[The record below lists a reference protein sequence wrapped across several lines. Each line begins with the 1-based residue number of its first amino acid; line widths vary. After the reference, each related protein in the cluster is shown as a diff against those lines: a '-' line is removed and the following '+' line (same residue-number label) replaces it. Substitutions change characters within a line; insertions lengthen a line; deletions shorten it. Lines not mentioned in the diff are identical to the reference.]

1 MIRFTKMDGAGNDFV
16 CLDAV
21 GDPALWD
28 RQDLRQMAVAM
39 TDRQSG
45 VGAGRRMRVGA
56 DGLIV
61 IQRPPTAGDR
71 VVGMRYFNADGS
83 ESPVCGNGIRC
94 VVKYAI
100 DHGLV
105 EGPHHGRRLTVG
117 TGGRQIEATYGLAPG
132 SGEVQS
138 VTVDMGKP
146 ILELAQI
153 PVDSTLLAP
162 PGPEGGETKQK
173 KKQKQKQQQ
182 GPESPFYRVELT
194 PQRRIGLKAQS
205 PIGAEPLTFSAV
217 FVSMGN
223 PHAVI
228 YTANVAAVDL
238 ARLGPLLETHPAFP
252 DRMNIHFVQTAG
264 ADEAF
269 IRSWERG
276 SGVTGACGSGAC
288 AVCVAGLI
296 TGRTGRALLAH
307 LPGGDLEI
315 RYDQR
320 TDHVFMKGPAVEEFS
335 GQWEVLGAATI
346 GPHEP

>member
-1 MIRFTKMDGAGNDFV
+1 VIRFTKMDGAGNDFV

-21 GDPALWD
+21 GDPALGD
-28 RQDLRQMAVAM
+28 RQDLSQLAVAM
-39 TDRQSG
+39 TNRQSG
-45 VGAGRRMRVGA
+45 VGVGRRMRVGA
-56 DGLIV
+56 DGLIL

-71 VVGMRYFNADGS
+71 VVGMRYFNADGT
-83 ESPVCGNGIRC
+83 ESQVCGNGIRC

-105 EGPHHGRRLTVG
+105 RGPHHGRRLIVG
-117 TGGRQIEATYGLAPG
+117 IGGRRIEATYGLAPG

-138 VTVDMGKP
+138 ITVDMGKP
-146 ILELAQI
+146 ILDLAEI

-162 PGPEGGETKQK
+162 ARPEGGETKQLP
-173 KKQKQKQQQ
+173 
-182 GPESPFYRVELT
+182 GPEPPFHRVELT
-194 PQRRIGLKAQS
+194 PHRRIGLEAHS
-205 PIGAEPLTFSAV
+205 PIGQEPTTFSAV

-223 PHAVI
+223 PHAII
-228 YTANVAAVDL
+228 YTDNVAAVDL
-238 ARLGPLLETHPAFP
+238 ARLGPPLETHPAFP
-252 DRMNIHFVQTAG
+252 DRMNIHFVQTTG
-264 ADEAF
+264 VDEAF

-276 SGVTGACGSGAC
+276 SGVTRACGSGAC
-288 AVCVAGLI
+288 AVCVAGVI

-315 RYDQR
+315 RYDTR

-335 GQWEVLGAATI
+335 GQWEVLRAATI

>member
-1 MIRFTKMDGAGNDFV
+1 MDGAGNDFV

-21 GDPALWD
+21 GDPALGD
-28 RQDLRQMAVAM
+28 RRDFGQLAVAM
-39 TDRQSG
+39 SNRQSG
-45 VGAGRRMRVGA
+45 VGVGRHKRVGA
-56 DGLIV
+56 DGLIL
-61 IQRPPTAGDR
+61 IQRPLAAGDR
-71 VVGMRYFNADGS
+71 VVAMRYFNADGT

-100 DHGLV
+100 DHDLV
-105 EGPHHGRRLTVG
+105 RGPHHGRRLIVG
-117 TGGRQIEATYGLAPG
+117 VGGRRIEATYGLAPG
-132 SGEVQS
+132 SGEVLS

-146 ILELAQI
+146 ILELAEI
-153 PVDSTLLAP
+153 PVDSALLGP
-162 PGPEGGETKQK
+162 PGPEGGER
-173 KKQKQKQQQ
+173 KQKQKQKQ
-182 GPESPFYRVELT
+182 GPEPPFYRVELT
-194 PQRRIGLKAQS
+194 PQTRIGLKAHS
-205 PIGAEPLTFSAV
+205 PIGPEPATFSAV

-238 ARLGPLLETHPAFP
+238 ARLGPPLETHPAFP

-276 SGVTGACGSGAC
+276 SGETRACGSGAC
-288 AVCVAGLI
+288 AVCVAGVI
-296 TGRTGRALLAH
+296 TGRTGPALLAH

-320 TDHVFMKGPAVEEFS
+320 TDRVFMKGPAVEEFS
-335 GQWEVLGAATI
+335 GEWEVLRAATI

>member
-21 GDPALWD
+21 RDPALGD
-28 RQDLRQMAVAM
+28 RRDLRQLAVAM
-39 TDRQSG
+39 TNRQSG
-45 VGAGRRMRVGA
+45 VGVGRRMRVGA
-56 DGLIV
+56 DGLIL

-71 VVGMRYFNADGS
+71 VVGMRYFNADGT

-94 VVKYAI
+94 VVKYAV

-105 EGPHHGRRLTVG
+105 RGPHQGRRLIVG
-117 TGGRQIEATYGLAPG
+117 TGGRRVEATYGLALG

-138 VTVDMGKP
+138 VTVDMGRP
-146 ILELAQI
+146 ILDLAEI
-153 PVDSTLLAP
+153 PVDRALLAP
-162 PGPEGGETKQK
+162 PGSEGDET
-173 KKQKQKQQQ
+173 KQKQKQKQ
-182 GPESPFYRVELT
+182 GPEPPFH
-194 PQRRIGLKAQS
+194 RIGLKARS
-205 PIGAEPLTFSAV
+205 TIGREPATFSAV

-238 ARLGPLLETHPAFP
+238 ARLGPPLETHPAFP

-264 ADEAF
+264 VDEAF
-269 IRSWERG
+269 IRTWERG

-335 GQWEVLGAATI
+335 GQWPVLRAATI

>member
-1 MIRFTKMDGAGNDFV
+1 MIRFTKMDGTGNDFV

-21 GDPALWD
+21 GDPALGD
-28 RQDLRQMAVAM
+28 RQDLRQLAVAM
-39 TDRQSG
+39 TNRQSG
-45 VGAGRRMRVGA
+45 VGVGRRMRVGA
-56 DGLIV
+56 DGLIL
-61 IQRPPTAGDR
+61 IQRHSTAGDR
-71 VVGMRYFNADGS
+71 VVRMRYFNADGT

-105 EGPHHGRRLTVG
+105 RGPHHGLRLIVG
-117 TGGRQIEATYGLAPG
+117 TGGRRIEATYGLSPG

-138 VTVDMGKP
+138 ITVDMGKP
-146 ILELAQI
+146 ILELPEI

-162 PGPEGGETKQK
+162 PGPEGGETKQE
-173 KKQKQKQQQ
+173 Q
-182 GPESPFYRVELT
+182 GPEPPFHRVGLT
-194 PQRRIGLKAQS
+194 PHRRIGPKAQS
-205 PIGAEPLTFSAV
+205 PIGREPATFSAV

-238 ARLGPLLETHPAFP
+238 ARLGPPLETHPAFP

-264 ADEAF
+264 VDEAF

-288 AVCVAGLI
+288 AVCVAGVI

-335 GQWEVLGAATI
+335 GQWGGQWEDLRAATI